1 MKKALFKLPLQSAC
15 ALGAVLAISIGSGAQ
30 QGNPT
35 SGERDQLIFNVLVY
49 DKQGAPVMGLSERDF
64 SASIDKQHAK
74 IDFFSGQDTPA
85 SICLLVDT
93 STSMRHRDEWET
105 AVSKLSR
112 FVMLSNRGSQFLII
126 TFSDTPRLVADW
138 TSDKNILASAIAGV
152 RHAELKGTTALS
164 DACVLAINKAA
175 QAQNQ
180 KKFILLIAH
189 GEDDSSKTPRNQ
201 FRRLL
206 EDSTVSVSCIAITDP
221 RTDAYAGQGRT
232 FLEEITSHTGGV
244 VFFPGKPK
252 EAADLVE
259 LSALLMRHGYQ
270 IGFNRASLPKD
281 GKQHKFAVKVS
292 ALNGNTGETER
303 YSVRARDGFRLSN

>member
-1 MKKALFKLPLQSAC
+1 MKKALFKLPFQSAG

-35 SGERDQLIFNVLVY
+35 GSESDQLIFNVLVY
-49 DKQGAPVMGLSERDF
+49 DKQAAPVMGLSERDF
-64 SASIDKQHAK
+64 SVSIDKQHAK
-74 IDFFSGQDTPA
+74 IDFFSGQDTPE

-93 STSMRHRDEWET
+93 STSMRHRDAWET

-126 TFSDTPRLVADW
+126 TFSETPRLVADW

-152 RHAELKGTTALS
+152 RHGELKGTTALS

-180 KKFILLIAH
+180 KKFILLIAD

-206 EDSTVSVSCIAITDP
+206 EDSRIPVSCIAITDP
-221 RTDAYAGQGRT
+221 IYAPYAGQDRA
-232 FLEEITSHTGGV
+232 FLEDFATPTGGV
-244 VFFPGKPK
+244 LFFPGNPK
-252 EAADLVE
+252 ETADLVE

-270 IGFNRASLPKD
+270 IGLNRASLPKD
-281 GKQHKFAVKVS
+281 GKHHKFAVKVS
-292 ALNGNTGETER
+292 SVNGNTGETER
-303 YSVRARDGFRLSN
+303 YSVRVPDGFRAPN

>member
-1 MKKALFKLPLQSAC
+1 MQKELSKLAFQFALAV
-15 ALGAVLAISIGSGAQ
+15 ALSIVFVVGSGGQ
-30 QGNPT
+30 QLNSTGSESDP
-35 SGERDQLIFNVLVY
+35 LVFNVLVY
-49 DKQGAPVMGLSERDF
+49 DKQAAPVMGLSEPDF
-64 SASIDKQHAK
+64 SVSIDKQHAK
-74 IDFFSGQDTPA
+74 IDFFSGQDTPE

-93 STSMRHRDEWET
+93 STSMRHRDAWET

-126 TFSDTPRLVADW
+126 TFSETPRLVADW

-152 RHAELKGTTALS
+152 RHGELKGTTALS

-180 KKFILLIAH
+180 KKFILLIAD

-206 EDSTVSVSCIAITDP
+206 EDSRIPVFCIAITDP
-221 RTDAYAGQGRT
+221 TTDAYAGQGRR

-244 VFFPGKPK
+244 VFFPGNPK
-252 EAADLVE
+252 ETADLVE
-259 LSALLMRHGYQ
+259 LSALLMRHSYQ
-270 IGFNRASLPKD
+270 IGFNRASLPSD
-281 GKQHKFAVKVS
+281 GKHHKLTVKVS
-292 ALNGNTGETER
+292 PVSEKTRESEHYFVHAPE
-303 YSVRARDGFRLSN
+303 GFRASN